1 MTKKKTKIKL
11 ELKRRDFLTIGGAAA
26 GSVFAA
32 QLLTTGPL
40 SPFASFK
47 QEQVEGVVETPE
59 HGSGHHWGMVI
70 NLDKCIGCEYCLRA
84 CSATND
90 VWVDKAW
97 NNPDPGTKH
106 PQKPWNIV
114 VAERTSSGT
123 PFFFSRPCLHC
134 GDAPCVEVCPV
145 QATFHRDDGLVV
157 MDYDK
162 CIGCRYCEIACPYDA
177 RKFNWQARTDENP
190 FIPTWG
196 IAEVERRPRGVVEKC
211 TFCIHRIDAGL
222 KAGLIPGEDREATP
236 ACVNI
241 CPVGARIFGDLND
254 PDSSVA
260 TALAVEA
267 TITLRE
273 ELGTEP
279 SVFYVIPKEGL

>member
-1 MTKKKTKIKL
+1 MSKKKTKIKL
-11 ELKRRDFLTIGGAAA
+11 ELSRRDFLIVGGTAA
-26 GSVFAA
+26 GSVVAA
-32 QLLTTGPL
+32 QFLTTGPL

-47 QEQVEGVVETPE
+47 QEQVEGVEEATTHV
-59 HGSGHHWGMVI
+59 SGHRWGMVI

-90 VWVDKAW
+90 VWVEPE
-97 NNPDPGTKH
+97 NQRPE
-106 PQKPWNIV
+106 KPWNIV
-114 VAERTSSGT
+114 VGEKTSTGT

-145 QATFHRDDGLVV
+145 RATYHREDGLVI
-157 MDYDK
+157 MNYDR

-177 RKFNWQARTDENP
+177 RKFNWQARTDVNP

-196 IAEVERRPRGVVEKC
+196 IAEVDRRPRGVVEKC

-222 KAGLIPGEDREATP
+222 KAGFTPGEDREATP

-254 PDSSVA
+254 PKSTISQAVA
-260 TALAVEA
+260 TEA
-267 TITLRE
+267 TMRLRE

-279 SVFYVIPKEGL
+279 SVYYVIPKEGL

>member
-1 MTKKKTKIKL
+1 MSKKKTRIKL
-11 ELKRRDFLTIGGAAA
+11 ELTRRDFLLVGGTAA
-26 GSVFAA
+26 GSVVAA

-40 SPFASFK
+40 SPFAGFK
-47 QEQVEGVVETPE
+47 QEQVEGSEEAAAP
-59 HGSGHHWGMVI
+59 GSGHRWGMVI

-90 VWVDKAW
+90 VWVDPAQVR
-97 NNPDPGTKH
+97 PE
-106 PQKPWNIV
+106 KPWNIV
-114 VAERTSSGT
+114 VQEKTSTGT

-145 QATFHRDDGLVV
+145 QATYHRADGLV
-157 MDYDK
+157 MMNYSR

-177 RKFNWQARTDENP
+177 RKFNWQARADTNP
-190 FIPTWG
+190 YIPTWG

-222 KAGLIPGEDREATP
+222 KAGLTPGEDREATP

-241 CPVGARIFGDLND
+241 CPVGARLFGDLNN
-254 PDSSVA
+254 PDSDVSQAIA
-260 TALAVEA
+260 TEA
-267 TITLRE
+267 TIRLRE

-279 SVFYVIPKEGL
+279 SVYYVIPKEGL

>member
-1 MTKKKTKIKL
+1 MSKKKTKIKL
-11 ELKRRDFLTIGGAAA
+11 ELTRRDFLIVGGTAA
-26 GSVFAA
+26 GSAIA
-32 QLLTTGPL
+32 SQLLTTGPL

-47 QEQVEGVVETPE
+47 QAQVEGVQQASTHV
-59 HGSGHHWGMVI
+59 SGHRWGMVI

-90 VWVDKAW
+90 VWVDQPGE
-97 NNPDPGTKH
+97 NPDQNNGRPE
-106 PQKPWNIV
+106 KPWNIV
-114 VAERTSSGT
+114 VQEQTSSGT

-145 QATFHRDDGLVV
+145 QATFHREDGLVV
-157 MDYDK
+157 MNYSR

-177 RKFNWQARTDENP
+177 RKFNWEARTDVNP
-190 FIPTWG
+190 YIPTWG

-222 KAGLIPGEDREATP
+222 EMGFTPGEDREATP

-241 CPVGARIFGDLND
+241 CPVRARIFGDLNN
-254 PDSSVA
+254 PDSLVSQA
-260 TALAVEA
+260 IANNA
-267 TITLRE
+267 TIRLRE

-279 SVFYVIPKEGL
+279 SVYYIIPKEGL

>member
-1 MTKKKTKIKL
+1 
-11 ELKRRDFLTIGGAAA
+11 
-26 GSVFAA
+26 VA
-32 QLLTTGPL
+32 QPLLTTGPL
-40 SPFASFK
+40 SPFASLK
-47 QEQVEGVVETPE
+47 QEQVEGVEEATLKV
-59 HGSGHHWGMVI
+59 SGQRWGMVI

-90 VWVDKAW
+90 VWVD
-97 NNPDPGTKH
+97 PELQRPE
-106 PQKPWNIV
+106 KPWNIV
-114 VAERTSSGT
+114 VKDNTSIGT

-145 QATFHRDDGLVV
+145 QATYHREDGLVV
-157 MDYDK
+157 MNYGR

-177 RKFNWQARTDENP
+177 RKFNWQARTDVNP
-190 FIPTWG
+190 YIPTWG

-222 KAGLIPGEDREATP
+222 DRGFMPGEDLEATP

-254 PDSSVA
+254 PNSNVSQA
-260 TALAVEA
+260 IASEA
-267 TITLRE
+267 TIRLRE

-279 SVFYVIPKEGL
+279 SVYYVIPKEGL